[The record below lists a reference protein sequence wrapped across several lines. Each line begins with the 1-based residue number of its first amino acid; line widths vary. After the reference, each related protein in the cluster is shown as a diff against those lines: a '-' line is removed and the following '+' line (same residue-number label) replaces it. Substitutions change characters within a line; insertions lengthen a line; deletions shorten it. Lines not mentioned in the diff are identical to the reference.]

1 MTTSDTRARDQGT
14 YAPVS
19 PRPAADNGH
28 GGLRPRPEVRQLT
41 VHLRRVVRT
50 APYESWEIEEEMQAA
65 PDPNLSSRQNLAA
78 MRRLLLAE
86 IESAVAELPENQNQ
100 EV

>member
-19 PRPAADNGH
+19 PRAAADNGH

-41 VHLRRVVRT
+41 VHVRRVVRT
-50 APYESWEIEEEMQAA
+50 APYESWEIDEEMQAA
-65 PDPNLSSRQNLAA
+65 PDPGLTSRQNLAA

-86 IESAVAELPENQNQ
+86 IESAVAELAAKEK
-100 EV
+100 EEA